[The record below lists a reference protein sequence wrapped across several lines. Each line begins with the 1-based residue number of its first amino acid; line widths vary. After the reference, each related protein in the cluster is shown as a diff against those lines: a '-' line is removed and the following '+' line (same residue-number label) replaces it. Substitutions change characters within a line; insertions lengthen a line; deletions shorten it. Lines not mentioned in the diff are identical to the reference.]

1 MPEPS
6 ERSRFAPVD
15 DVFISGYF
23 GSGNLGDEA
32 ILEAVVRE
40 LRRRQPATRV
50 TVTCGEDRSSA
61 ERLGVTPA
69 AFLDVEQAA
78 HAISSSRL
86 VLFGLGGVFQD
97 YWGVTPAALF
107 RTGTNGVEAWVRP
120 ALLARME
127 GVPCALFCAGVGP
140 LRTRAGRVLFA
151 MACEAADLLL
161 VRDEASAREVRGIV
175 PWARPV
181 VATDPAHLLEAGEGD
196 RRLVA
201 EALRHAGVDRA
212 AVSVAVRAWDLGIE
226 RARLVKELADGLR
239 VLPAE
244 LPIVLAPF
252 HRGAGTDDVEVAEAL
267 QSALPDRATAVVDLR
282 TPGQAIAL
290 FERSTLVV
298 AVRNHG
304 VVFAGCAGTPVVPVA
319 YDPKVVGC
327 AAAVGVDDLVVD
339 IRELG
344 RLPQVLSG
352 ALAEASRIRARMAAR
367 REALRAEIGRAFD
380 SLEALQASPPAVRLG
395 PRDRD
400 SEAGHLGPEIENL
413 ERGLRRLHRGLESLQ
428 GQLRRA

>member
-1 MPEPS
+1 MPEPKEQS
-6 ERSRFAPVD
+6 RSAPVD

-23 GSGNLGDEA
+23 GFGNLGDEA
-32 ILEAVVRE
+32 ILEAVVGE
-40 LRRRQPATRV
+40 LRRRRPGARV

-61 ERLGVTPA
+61 ERLGVTA
-69 AFLDVEQAA
+69 ARFLETEETA

-107 RTGTNGVEAWVRP
+107 RPGTNGVEAWVRP

-140 LRTRAGRVLFA
+140 LRTRAGRALFA
-151 MACEAADLLL
+151 MACEATDLLI
-161 VRDEASAREVRGIV
+161 VRDEASAREARDIV

-181 VATDPAHLLEAGEGD
+181 VATDPAHLLEAGEDD
-196 RRLVA
+196 RRRVA
-201 EALRHAGVDRA
+201 EALHRSGVDRA

-239 VLPAE
+239 TLPPQ

-252 HRGAGTDDVEVAEAL
+252 HRGADTDDGEVAEAL
-267 QSALPDRATAVVDLR
+267 RSALPDRATAVVDVG
-282 TPGQAIAL
+282 TPGEAIAL
-290 FERSTLVV
+290 FERSALVV
-298 AVRNHG
+298 AGRNHG
-304 VVFAGCAGTPVVPVA
+304 VAFAGCAGTPVVPVA
-319 YDPKVVGC
+319 YDPKVAGC

-352 ALAEASRIRARMAAR
+352 ALAEASRIRERMAAR
-367 REALRAEIGRAFD
+367 REALRDELRRAFD
-380 SLEALQASPPAVRLG
+380 SLEALQASPGAARRG
-395 PRDRD
+395 PRAPDA
-400 SEAGHLGPEIENL
+400 EAGHLGPEIEDI
-413 ERGLRRLHRGLESLQ
+413 ERALRRLRRGLQSLQ
-428 GQLRRA
+428 EQLRRA